1 MNKTRGHILWVDDE
15 IHHLKPHILFLEQKG
30 YIIHKTTNGKDAV
43 EMVKKQSYV
52 LVLLDQ
58 SMPGM
63 DGLETLK
70 ELKTELPQLVDGDKR
85 HSISGVQEKSD
96 GIYIRFFNINWD
108 YFFIINYS
116 F

>member
-58 SMPGM
+58 SMPGI
-63 DGLETLK
+63 DGLETHNQIK
-70 ELKTELPQLVDGDKR
+70 KVNATIPVIMITKTED
-85 HSISGVQEKSD
+85 E
-96 GIYIRFFNINWD
+96 
-108 YFFIINYS
+108 
-116 F
+116 